1 MYFVK
6 AIVSFIILTLWCLY
20 ANAQLRPGNYEA
32 LWKNVEQAVKKG
44 LTKTA
49 LGEVKKIYALAKKEK
64 QDAQLIKAL
73 IYQAGLNGSTEENA
87 SENSISALIKEI
99 ASTGKPAAFILNSIL
114 AEMYWNYF
122 QQHRYQI
129 YNRTPTTGYTN
140 NNMATWTATA
150 FHDIIGALYLN
161 SLENKRLLQ
170 QTTLQPY
177 EPIIVK
183 GNARY
188 LRPTLYDLLAHRALD
203 YFTNDERDIN
213 KPSYAF
219 ELKDDQYFAP
229 ADEFATMKI
238 ATRDSSSLHYKAL
251 QVFQELLL
259 LHAGDARPDALI
271 DDDILR
277 IQFVHR
283 YGVMANKDTA
293 YVYALQ
299 NITVK
304 YPDEPAAAQA
314 WFLQAQAY
322 AEKAS
327 GYNPLKDTSN
337 RFGYV
342 RAKDICEKVMAQTT
356 DSEGKSN
363 CRALLQS
370 IQQKQLNLQTEKVNL
385 PGQPFRTLISFKNFT
400 KAYFRIIPLTDDL
413 RQQLRNRYDDAYWRR
428 LAGLKFLR
436 SWDQSLPATND
447 FQQHSAEIK
456 VDAIPVGAYVLLA
469 SVNDNFT
476 VAGNPLAVQYF
487 HVSSISY
494 VNDGDEYFV
503 LNRESGKPLAN
514 AAVQTWIS
522 KYDNQ
527 SRQEELSKA
536 QQYNADMNGYF
547 RLLSD
552 QKNRQNIRLD
562 VRYKD
567 DRLFLDD
574 NQYTYNHVP
583 EDVQVGISAEEYEK
597 KNAKAFL
604 FTDRSIYRPGQTVYF
619 KGIVITKAFTTRNNK
634 VFSNRK
640 TWIRLYNANGE
651 TADSLALTTNEFGS
665 YSGTFTLP
673 QNILNGSFRLT
684 DDAFKGEVSFSV
696 EEYKRPRFY
705 VEYEKLK
712 GTYKV
717 NDSIQVNGS
726 AKAYAGNNIDGAIVK
741 YRVVREARFIYPWL
755 YWRWGIPQ
763 GSNMEIT
770 NGTVNTNAAGEFSMS
785 FKAIPDLTVKKDFN
799 PIFDYKV
806 IADITDINGE
816 TRSNETIIP
825 VSYQA
830 LQLKIGLSSGE
841 MISIDS
847 FKNISVTT
855 QNLIGE
861 FEPAKVHI
869 TISRLHSPERL
880 IRKRYWQQPDL
891 FVLSEEAFANAF
903 PHDEYVNETDY
914 RNWPKTEKIYEATD
928 STRAGEKIGIRNTNF
943 LEGWYIVEATTRD
956 RYGEEI
962 KDVQYIALHD
972 EKSKKPFSQRY
983 AWSTQKNGVIQPGET
998 STITIGSS
1006 ANDLF
1011 VIQQINK
1018 PSNTGPLSKSD
1029 MSITGNHPS
1038 SYSFIFL
1045 NNENKSLNFTATEND
1060 RGGYGVY
1067 HFFVSNN
1074 RFYVLADQVSVLWTN
1089 KELNISYGTF
1099 RDKTLPGSEEKWK
1112 LKISGYK
1119 NEKVAAEMLASMYDA
1134 SLDQFRPHSWSVPPV
1149 WNSYAIKHAWNGLRN
1164 FVAVQSEEMYVN
1176 DVALPHF
1183 EKIYDRLV
1191 SVVNRQ
1197 NIRFQQSDM
1206 NQEEKYKLS
1215 IQDVVVKEGHE
1226 EMKIQARNSE
1236 GNMPPAPATQLE
1248 FDMET
1253 KQISTVKSDVNQITQ
1268 FSIRRNFNETSFFF
1282 PNLTTNNDGNIEFSF
1297 TMPEALTRWKFQ
1309 ALAYTK
1315 EAAFG
1320 YSTKEIVTQKQLMVQ
1335 PNAPRFLREGDR
1347 MELSTKIV
1355 NLTAKEL
1362 TGTVQLE
1369 LIDATTMQPVDGWF
1383 QNMTANQYF
1392 TAEAGKS
1399 VSANFS
1405 IQIPYQYNSAIVY
1418 RFVAKAATGNVTTG
1432 EAVSDGEE
1440 AILPVLTNSML
1451 VTESMPLPVR
1461 GDTIRNFRFEKLL
1474 QSGNNET
1481 LQHHGLTVEFTS
1493 NPAWY
1498 AVQSLPYLSEIKYE
1512 NAEQVFNRYYANA
1525 LAVKIVNSAP
1535 RIKEIFEKWKN
1546 AVPGSKDDSTL
1557 FSNLQKTQEL
1567 KSVLLQET
1575 PWVLEAKS
1583 ETQQKKNL
1591 ALLFDMITM
1600 GKTLEA
1606 SLQMLKQYQS
1616 ANGGFVWCK
1625 GGPDDRYFTQYI
1637 LTGLGRIQKMNALP
1651 PSAQAEINSMVVK
1664 AMAYL
1669 NKRLEEDYKNLIR
1682 YKADLKKNN
1691 IGYLQVQ
1698 YLYLHSF
1705 FKSNEN
1711 GGEQP
1716 SAALTYYRKQSQ
1728 QYWLQQ
1734 NRFMQGMIALYL
1746 HRTGDNITAN
1756 KIIES
1761 LKQNA
1766 IVNEETGM
1774 YWKDNRGGYFWHQ
1787 APVET
1792 QSLLIEAFSEIS
1804 GDLTIINDLKT
1815 WLLKQKQTQHWNT
1828 SKATADACYALLLEG
1843 ADWLKASPVVDI
1855 KLGDKMV
1862 SSNDGRQEA
1871 GTGYFDKSFT
1881 GPFVN
1886 SSMGNISVQIHPDPL
1901 PADNKAKAAGPA
1913 WGAVYWQY
1921 FEKLDKIT
1929 PAATPLKLVKKLF
1942 VERNA
1947 DRGPE
1952 LHPVKD
1958 GDALKVGD
1966 KIKVRIELVVDRDM
1980 EYVHMKDMRASAMEP
1995 VNVLSAYKWQGGLG
2009 YYETTKDAST
2019 SFFFNWLPKGT
2030 YVFEYPMFITHSGNF
2045 SNGITSIQCLYAPEF
2060 ASHSEGIRVNIE

>member
-1 MYFVK
+1 MPFNK
-6 AIVSFIILTLWCLY
+6 ATVFFLMMMVCCICSY
-20 ANAQLRPGNYEA
+20 AQLRSTSYDA

-44 LTKTA
+44 LIKTA
-49 LGEVKKIYALAKKEK
+49 LAETKKIYALAKKEK
-64 QDAQLIKAL
+64 QEAHLIKAL
-73 IYQAGLNGSTEENA
+73 IYHVSLNESTEENA
-87 SENSISALIKEI
+87 SENSISALTKEL
-99 ASTGKPAAFILNSIL
+99 ALVGKPAASILNSIL

-122 QQHRYQI
+122 QQHRWQI
-129 YNRTPTTGYTN
+129 YDRTPTSGYTN
-140 NNMATWTATA
+140 NDIATWTATS
-150 FHDIIGALYLN
+150 FHDTIGALYLT
-161 SLENKRLLQ
+161 SLENKKLLQ

-177 EPIIVK
+177 DPIIVK

-188 LRPTLYDLLAHRALD
+188 LRPTLYDLLAHRALE

-219 ELKDDQYFAP
+219 ELEDDQYFSP
-229 ADEFATMKI
+229 ADEFATMNT
-238 ATRDSSSLHYKAL
+238 ATRDSSSLHHKAL
-251 QVFQELLL
+251 QIFQELLL

-271 DDDILR
+271 DADILR

-283 YGVMANKDTA
+283 YGVMENKDTA
-293 YVYALQ
+293 YVNALQ

-314 WFLQAQAY
+314 WFLQAQWH

-342 RAKDICEKVMAQTT
+342 QAKNICEKVIDQTT

-363 CRALLQS
+363 CKALLQS

-400 KAYFRIIPLTDDL
+400 KAYFRIILLTDDL
-413 RQQLRNRYDDAYWRR
+413 RQQLRNRYDDAYWSQ
-428 LAGLKFLR
+428 LTGLKFLR
-436 SWDQSLPATND
+436 SWDQSLPVTND
-447 FQQHSAEIK
+447 FQQHSTEIK

-469 SVNDNFT
+469 SVNDNFS
-476 VAGNPLAVQYF
+476 VAGNPMAVQYF
-487 HVSSISY
+487 HVSAISY
-494 VNDGDEYFV
+494 VNNGDEYFV
-503 LNRESGKPLAN
+503 LNRESGKPLAH
-514 AAVQTWIS
+514 AAIQARIS
-522 KYDNQ
+522 KYNYQ

-536 QQYNADMNGYF
+536 QQYNADINGYF
-547 RLLSD
+547 RLASD
-552 QKNRQNIRLD
+552 QKNPQNIRLD
-562 VRYKD
+562 IRYKD

-574 NQYTYNHVP
+574 NQYTSNRIL
-583 EDVQVGISAEEYEK
+583 EADVDISPEEYEK
-597 KNAKAFL
+597 TNAGTFL

-619 KGIVITKAFTTRNNK
+619 KGIVITKAFETRNNK

-640 TWIRLYNANGE
+640 TWVRLYNANGE
-651 TADSLALTTNEFGS
+651 PADSLALTTNDFGS
-665 YSGTFTLP
+665 YSGKFILP
-673 QNILNGSFRLT
+673 QTVLNGSFRLA
-684 DDAFKGEVSFSV
+684 DDAFKGNVSFSV

-705 VEYEKLK
+705 VAYEKLK
-712 GTYKV
+712 GTYRV
-717 NDSIQVNGS
+717 NDSIVVNGT

-755 YWRWGIPQ
+755 YWKWGIPQ

-770 NGTVNTNAAGEFSMS
+770 NGTVTTNASGEFSIS
-785 FKAIPDLTVKKDFN
+785 FKAIPDLTIKKEFN

-816 TRSNETIIP
+816 IRSNETIIP
-825 VSYQA
+825 ISYKA

-847 FKNISVTT
+847 LKSISVIT
-855 QNLIGE
+855 QNLNGE
-861 FEPAKVHI
+861 FEPAQVHI
-869 TISRLHSPERL
+869 TISRLQTPERL

-891 FVLSEEAFANAF
+891 FVLPEETFIQAF
-903 PHDEYVNETDY
+903 PHDEYKNETDY
-914 RNWPKTEKIYEATD
+914 RNWPKAEKIDEATD
-928 STRAGEKIGIRNTNF
+928 STRAGEKIRIRNTNF
-943 LEGWYIVEATTRD
+943 TAGWYIVEATTRD
-956 RYGEEI
+956 KYGEEI

-972 EKSKKPFSQRY
+972 DKSKKPSFQQY
-983 AWSTQKNGVIQPGET
+983 AWSTQKNSVIQPGET

-1006 ANDLF
+1006 VNDLF

-1018 PSNTGPLSKSD
+1018 PLNTGPLSQSD
-1029 MSITGNHPS
+1029 TLSTGGHPS
-1038 SYSFIFL
+1038 SYSFISL
-1045 NNENKSLNFTATEND
+1045 NNETRSFNFTAIEND

-1067 HFFVSNN
+1067 HFFVINN
-1074 RFYVLADQVSVLWTN
+1074 RFYWLGGQVSVPWTS

-1134 SLDQFRPHSWSVPPV
+1134 SLDQFMPHGWKKPPV
-1149 WNSYAIKHAWNGLRN
+1149 WNNYVNEGRWHGYSN
-1164 FVAVQSEEMYVN
+1164 FVEVQSEEKYTN
-1176 DVALPHF
+1176 DVSLPYF
-1183 EKIYDRLV
+1183 SKTYDRITSLFNYKN
-1191 SVVNRQ
+1191 NRFTTSTRKSEESYDEIFTPVPGLQ
-1197 NIRFQQSDM
+1197 AELKEMSAQSRKAFD
-1206 NQEEKYKLS
+1206 
-1215 IQDVVVKEGHE
+1215 
-1226 EMKIQARNSE
+1226 
-1236 GNMPPAPATQLE
+1236 MPPAPAKPLE
-1248 FDMET
+1248 FNMVT
-1253 KQISTVKSDVNQITQ
+1253 KQTSTEKNDVNQITA
-1268 FSIRRNFNETSFFF
+1268 FSIRKNFNETSFFF
-1282 PNLTTNNDGNIEFSF
+1282 PNLRTDADGNIEFSF

-1309 ALAYTK
+1309 SLAYTK

-1320 YSTKEIVTQKQLMVQ
+1320 YSAKEIVTQKQLMVQ

-1369 LIDATTMQPVDGWF
+1369 LLDAATMQPVDGWF

-1392 TAEAGKS
+1392 TAEVGKS
-1399 VSANFS
+1399 VSASFS
-1405 IQIPYQYNSAIVY
+1405 IQIPYQYNSAVLY
-1418 RFVAKAATGNVTTG
+1418 RFVAKAATGNATG

-1451 VTESMPLPVR
+1451 VTESMPVPVR
-1461 GDTIRNFRFEKLL
+1461 GNTVKNFRFDKLL
-1474 QSGNNET
+1474 QSGNSET
-1481 LQHHGLTVEFTS
+1481 LQHHALTIEFAS
-1493 NPAWY
+1493 NPSWY
-1498 AVQSLPYLSEIKYE
+1498 VVQSLPYLSEIKYE
-1512 NAEQVFNRYYANA
+1512 NAEQVFNRYYANT
-1525 LAVKIVNSAP
+1525 LAVKISNSAP
-1535 RIKEIFEKWKN
+1535 RIKEIFDKWKN

-1557 FSNLQKTQEL
+1557 FSNLEKNQEL

-1575 PWVLEAKS
+1575 PWVLKSKS

-1591 ALLFDMITM
+1591 ALLFDMMAM
-1600 GKTLEA
+1600 GKALEA

-1637 LTGLGRIQKMNALP
+1637 ITGLGRLQKMNAL
-1651 PSAQAEINSMVVK
+1651 SVSVQADVNSIVVK

-1698 YLYLHSF
+1698 YLYLSSF
-1705 FKSNEN
+1705 FTMNKN

-1716 SAALTYYRKQSQ
+1716 SAAFIYYRKQSQ

-1734 NRFMQGMIALYL
+1734 NKFMQGMIALYL

-1756 KIIES
+1756 NIIES

-1766 IVNEETGM
+1766 IINEETGM

-1792 QSLLIEAFSEIS
+1792 QSLLIEAFSELS
-1804 GDLTIINDLKT
+1804 GDITIINDLKT
-1815 WLLKQKQTQHWNT
+1815 WLLKQKQMQHWKS
-1828 SKATADACYALLLEG
+1828 SKATADACYALLLQG
-1843 ADWLKASPVVDI
+1843 ADWLKASPVTDI

-1862 SSNDGRQEA
+1862 SSNDDRQEA
-1871 GTGYFDKSFT
+1871 GTEYFDTSFT

-1886 SSMGNISVQIHPDPL
+1886 PSMGSISVQIHPDPL
-1901 PADNKAKAAGPA
+1901 PVENKANAAGPA

-1929 PAATPLKLVKKLF
+1929 SAATPLKLVKKLF
-1942 VERNA
+1942 VEKNA

-1952 LHPVKD
+1952 LHQVNN
-1958 GDALKVGD
+1958 GDALKIGD

-2030 YVFEYPMFITHSGNF
+2030 YIFEYPLFVTHAGDF

-2060 ASHSEGIRVNIE
+2060 ASHSEGVRVSVE

>member
-1 MYFVK
+1 MYFIK
-6 AIVSFIILTLWCLY
+6 AIVSFIILAFWCLY
-20 ANAQLRPGNYEA
+20 ANAQLRAGNYDA

-49 LGEVKKIYALAKKEK
+49 LTEVKKIYALAKKEK
-64 QDAQLIKAL
+64 QEAHLIKAL
-73 IYQAGLNGSTEENA
+73 IYQVSLNESTEENA
-87 SENSISALIKEI
+87 SESTISALTKEL
-99 ASTGKPAAFILNSIL
+99 SSVGKPVASILNSIL
-114 AEMYWNYF
+114 AEMYWSYF

-129 YNRTPTTGYTN
+129 YNRTQTSGYTN

-150 FHDIIGALYLN
+150 FHDTIGALYLS
-161 SLENKRLLQ
+161 SLENKKLLQ
-170 QTTLQPY
+170 QTTLAPY
-177 EPIIVK
+177 EPILIK

-229 ADEFATMKI
+229 ADAFAKVNVV
-238 ATRDSSSLHYKAL
+238 TRDSSSLHHKAL
-251 QVFQELLL
+251 KIFQELLL

-271 DDDILR
+271 DADISR

-283 YGVMANKDTA
+283 YGVMENKNTA
-293 YVYALQ
+293 YVNALQ
-299 NITVK
+299 NITVR

-327 GYNPLKDTSN
+327 RYDPFKDTSN

-342 RAKDICEKVMAQTT
+342 RAKNICEKVLAQTT

-370 IQQKQLNLQTEKVNL
+370 LQLKQLNLQTEKVNL

-400 KAYFRIIPLTDDL
+400 KAYFRLIPLTDDL

-456 VDAIPVGAYVLLA
+456 IDAIPVGAYVLLA
-469 SVNDNFT
+469 SVNEDFSL
-476 VAGNPLAVQYF
+476 AGNPMAVQYF
-487 HVSSISY
+487 HVSGISY

-503 LNRESGKPLAN
+503 LHRESGRPLAN

-522 KYDNQ
+522 KYDYQ
-527 SRQEELSKA
+527 SRQEQLLKA

-547 RLLSD
+547 RLVLN
-552 QKNRQNIRLD
+552 QKNQENIRLD
-562 VRYKD
+562 IRYKD

-574 NQYTYNHVP
+574 NQYTYNRVP
-583 EDVQVGISAEEYEK
+583 EDAHVYINAEDYEK
-597 KNAKAFL
+597 NNARVFL

-640 TWIRLYNANGE
+640 TWVRLYNVNGE
-651 TADSLALTTNEFGS
+651 PTDSLAMTTNEFGS
-665 YSGTFTLP
+665 YSGKFTLP
-673 QNILNGSFRLT
+673 ENGLNGSFRIA
-684 DDAFKGEVSFSV
+684 DDAFKGDVSFSV

-705 VEYEKLK
+705 VAYEKLK
-712 GTYKV
+712 GTYRV
-717 NDSIQVNGS
+717 NDSIIVNGS
-726 AKAYAGNNIDGAIVK
+726 AKAYAGNNIDGATVK

-755 YWRWGIPQ
+755 YWKWGIPQ

-770 NGTVNTNAAGEFSMS
+770 NGMVITNASGEFSIS
-785 FKAIPDLTVKKDFN
+785 FKAIPDLTVKKEFN

-825 VSYQA
+825 VSYKA
-830 LQLKIGLSSGE
+830 LQLNIGLSSGE
-841 MISIDS
+841 IISIDS
-847 FKNISVTT
+847 FKNIPVIT
-855 QNLIGE
+855 QSLNGE
-861 FEPAKVHI
+861 FEPAKVHV
-869 TISRLHSPERL
+869 TISRLQAPERL

-891 FVLSEEAFANAF
+891 FVLPEETFIKAF

-914 RNWPKTEKIYEATD
+914 RNWAKAEKVYEATD

-943 LEGWYIVEATTRD
+943 SAGWYVVEATTRD
-956 RYGEEI
+956 KYGEEV

-972 EKSKKPFSQRY
+972 DKSKKPLFQQY

-1006 ANDLF
+1006 AKDLF
-1011 VIQQINK
+1011 VIQQIEK
-1018 PSNTGPLSKSD
+1018 LPNTGLLSGTD
-1029 MSITGNHPS
+1029 TLITGGQPS
-1038 SYSFIFL
+1038 SYSFIAL
-1045 NNENKSLNFTATEND
+1045 NNENKSFDFTATESD
-1060 RGGYGVY
+1060 RGGYGIH

-1074 RFYVLADQVSVLWTN
+1074 RFYRLGGQVSVPWTN
-1089 KELNISYGTF
+1089 KEFNISYGTF
-1099 RDKTLPGSEEKWK
+1099 RDKTLPGSEEKWT
-1112 LKISGYK
+1112 LKISGYR
-1119 NEKVAAEMLASMYDA
+1119 NEKVVAEMLASMYDA
-1134 SLDQFRPHSWSVPPV
+1134 SLDQFRPHGWRVPPV
-1149 WNSYAIKHAWNGLRN
+1149 WNSYSNQDAWKGYSN
-1164 FVAVQSEEMYVN
+1164 FAAVQSEEKYIN
-1176 DVALPHF
+1176 DVTLPYF
-1183 EKIYDRLV
+1183 EKMYDRLT
-1191 SVVNRQ
+1191 SVANRR
-1197 NIRFQQSDM
+1197 NIRFQRSDM
-1206 NQEEKYKLS
+1206 KQEEKYDLS
-1215 IQDVVVKEGHE
+1215 LSEVVVTGARENTKL
-1226 EMKIQARNSE
+1226 QTRNSE
-1236 GNMPPAPATQLE
+1236 GNMPPAPATPLE
-1248 FDMET
+1248 FNMVT
-1253 KQISTVKSDVNQITQ
+1253 QKNSTVKNEFDPIQE
-1268 FSIRRNFNETSFFF
+1268 FSTRKNFNETSFFF
-1282 PNLTTNNDGNIEFSF
+1282 PNLKTDADGNIEFSF

-1347 MELSTKIV
+1347 MELSTKIA

-1369 LIDATTMQPVDGWF
+1369 LLDAATMQPVDGWF

-1405 IQIPYQYNSAIVY
+1405 IQIPYQYNSAILY
-1418 RFVAKAATGNVTTG
+1418 RFIAKAATGNKV
-1432 EAVSDGEE
+1432 EAISDGEE
-1440 AILPVLTNSML
+1440 DILPVLTNSML
-1451 VTESMPLPVR
+1451 VTESMPLPVK
-1461 GDTIRNFRFEKLL
+1461 GNTVKNFRFEKLL
-1474 QSGNNET
+1474 QSGTSET
-1481 LQHHGLTVEFTS
+1481 LQHHALSVEFTS

-1498 AVQSLPYLSEIKYE
+1498 VVQSLPYLFEVNYE

-1525 LAVKIVNSAP
+1525 LAVKISNSAP
-1535 RIKEIFEKWKN
+1535 RIKDIFEKWKN
-1546 AVPGSKDDSTL
+1546 AVPGGKDDSTL
-1557 FSNLQKTQEL
+1557 FSNLQKNQEL
-1567 KSVLLQET
+1567 KSVLMQET

-1591 ALLFDMITM
+1591 ALLFDSFTM

-1637 LTGLGRIQKMNALP
+1637 LTGLGRLQKMKALP
-1651 PSAQAEINSMVVK
+1651 PSSQAEINSIVIK
-1664 AMAYL
+1664 AIPYL

-1691 IGYLQVQ
+1691 IGYLQIQ
-1698 YLYLHSF
+1698 YLYLRSF
-1705 FKSNEN
+1705 FKAND
-1711 GGEQP
+1711 GDEQAV
-1716 SAALTYYRKQSQ
+1716 AALTYYRKQSQ

-1734 NRFMQGMIALYL
+1734 NEFMQGMIALYL
-1746 HRTGDNITAN
+1746 HRTGDNTTSKKIT
-1756 KIIES
+1756 ES

-1766 IVNEETGM
+1766 IINEETGM
-1774 YWKDNRGGYFWHQ
+1774 YWKDNRSGYFWHH

-1792 QSLLIEAFSEIS
+1792 QSLLIEAFSEIN

-1828 SKATADACYALLLEG
+1828 SKATADACYALLLQG

-1862 SSNDGRQEA
+1862 TSNDGKQDA

-1881 GPFVN
+1881 GAFVN
-1886 SSMGNISVQIHPDPL
+1886 PSMGNISVQIHPDHL
-1901 PADNKAKAAGPA
+1901 PAENKEKAAGPA

-1929 PAATPLKLVKKLF
+1929 PAATPLRLVKKLF
-1942 VERNA
+1942 VERSN

-1952 LHPVKD
+1952 LHPVND

-1966 KIKVRIELVVDRDM
+1966 KIKVRIELVVDRDL

-2009 YYETTKDAST
+2009 YYETTKDAGT

-2030 YVFEYPMFITHSGNF
+2030 YVFEYPLFVTQAGEF
-2045 SNGITSIQCLYAPEF
+2045 SNGITSIQCLYAPDF
-2060 ASHSEGIRVNIE
+2060 ASHSEGIRVRIE